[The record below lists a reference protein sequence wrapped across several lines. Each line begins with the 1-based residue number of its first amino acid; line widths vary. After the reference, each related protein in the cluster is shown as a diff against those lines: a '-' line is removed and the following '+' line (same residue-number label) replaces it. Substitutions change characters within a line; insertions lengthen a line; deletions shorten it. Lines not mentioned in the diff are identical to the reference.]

1 MRPTR
6 SDSPRAVCV
15 RSRAFSVMLF
25 ASAFVVSI
33 LDCERVPARN
43 STPDASTL
51 VIAASPSEHVQS
63 DVQGQTAAGP
73 ASAPPGDKPS
83 AQRPEP
89 DVKPAESQA
98 APSAR
103 FDQVEEYLWSV
114 YQRSSTKTDSHGDFT
129 WKDGAAAARLG
140 LPIEEYVI
148 GGVDPDFREL
158 LFAMGQ
164 AMDAAGID
172 WTILSAFRD
181 DYRQNLA
188 SGLKARVDNSFHGGS
203 VATGGY
209 GHGCA
214 ADLASSNGLS
224 NDAVWRWVDRHG
236 LQFGL
241 HRPLRGID
249 PAHVLPNAGWR
260 ELAAKLRNE
269 RVGIHPE
276 LIPAAAPKSDA
287 DEPNSP
293 SADDASSHPG
303 LSEDQ
308 FNCTRPRPPVEEP
321 NQKKEIAHHP
331 NSPVAPG
338 SVSPS
343 ERAHAKF
350 NAKTAGG
357 VKVHP

>member
-1 MRPTR
+1 
-6 SDSPRAVCV
+6 V
-15 RSRAFSVMLF
+15 RSRAYSVMLF
-25 ASAFVVSI
+25 VSVFVVSI

-43 STPDASTL
+43 STPDASAL
-51 VIAASPSEHVQS
+51 VNAASPFEHIQF
-63 DVQGQTAAGP
+63 DVRGQTAAEPG
-73 ASAPPGDKPS
+73 SAPPGEKRS
-83 AQRPEP
+83 AQRSDA
-89 DVKPAESQA
+89 DVKPAESETA
-98 APSAR
+98 RSAR

-148 GGVDPDFREL
+148 GGADPDFREL
-158 LFAMGQ
+158 LYAMGQ
-164 AMDAAGID
+164 AMDAAGVD

-181 DYRQNLA
+181 DYRQSLA
-188 SGLKARVDNSFHGGS
+188 AGLKAKVDNSFHGGS

-241 HRPLRGID
+241 HRPLRAID
-249 PAHVLPNAGWR
+249 PAHLLANAGWH

-269 RVGIHPE
+269 RVGVHPE
-276 LIPAAAPKSDA
+276 PIPATAPKSDA
-287 DEPNSP
+287 DAPSSP
-293 SADDASSHPG
+293 SADDGSTHPG

-308 FNCTRPRPPVEEP
+308 FNCTRLRPPAEDP
-321 NQKKEIAHHP
+321 NQKKEVAHHP

-338 SVSPS
+338 SVSPAEKARPKS
-343 ERAHAKF
+343 
-350 NAKTAGG
+350 NARTAGG
-357 VKVHP
+357 AKVHP